1 MSDYYNYYETC
12 SCSSDKIN
20 CITLSSLYKCR
31 FFHELIDEFPTFRLL
46 YNLESKLNTITK
58 ECIANTDLNNN
69 NNKIMRNILFCCHLC
84 NTLTGMNDKYIVL
97 ISMIEYILKNW
108 NDEFRNREFLTE
120 LVEKL
125 IMIIKNN
132 KNTKILEQ
140 VLSKMYSSSV
150 NDSIFTINS
159 WIYILLDEISCSI
172 Y

>member
-12 SCSSDKIN
+12 ECSSDKIN

-31 FFHELIDEFPTFRLL
+31 FFSEILEEFPTFRLL
-46 YNLESKLNTITK
+46 YGLELRKLNNITK
-58 ECIANTDLNNN
+58 ECVSNTDTQFKD
-69 NNKIMRNILFCCHLC
+69 KIYRNILFCCHLC
-84 NTLTGMNDKYIVL
+84 QKLNKLQDKFIVI

-108 NDEFRNREFLTE
+108 NEEFRNREFLTE

-125 IMIIKNN
+125 NVIININN
-132 KNTKILEQ
+132 YNTLESI
-140 VLSKMYSSSV
+140 LSKMYDSPV

-159 WIYILLDEISCSI
+159 WIYILLDEISCAI